1 MTIDVAGWFFCVQNV
16 KACEVVRLIDWDGLK
31 REFEE
36 TDATLKDLA
45 DKHGV
50 KYATARSRKS
60 REGWEKEKKKSS
72 TKKERAATP
81 IKKDATPKKNVATRN
96 TQQKSVATP
105 RVIEELDNNDALN
118 ERQKMFCLLYL
129 QNRFNAT
136 KAYQEAYGVSY
147 SVAKTNGNRMLTN
160 ADIGT
165 EIRRLKSQMHQ
176 EVYADTHDLLQ
187 EYVKQA
193 FADMTDYVE
202 FGTDVLEVV
211 DKAGNPILDKATG
224 LAEVYKRSFV
234 ILKDAHEVDGS
245 IIQEVKKGKD
255 GVSVK
260 LYDRNKA
267 MDVLLKYFGDDA
279 KDISK
284 ELMQIQLEKARLELA
299 EVKANALGG
308 DDGMDDD
315 GFLSAIDQSLDA
327 VWGDP
332 DE

>member
-1 MTIDVAGWFFCVQNV
+1 M
-16 KACEVVRLIDWDGLK
+16 IDWDGLK

-45 DKHGV
+45 EKYRV

-60 REGWEKEKKKSS
+60 REGWKKEKKSS

-96 TQQKSVATP
+96 TQQKNVATP
-105 RVIEELDNNDALN
+105 KAIEELDGNTELS
-118 ERQKMFCLLYL
+118 EKQKNFCLLYL

-136 KAYQEAYGVSY
+136 KAYQEAYDVSY
-147 SVAKTNGNRMLTN
+147 KVAN
-160 ADIGT
+160 AAGPRLLVNVRVKE
-165 EIRRLKSQMHQ
+165 EIHRLKSQMHQ
-176 EVYADTHDLLQ
+176 DIYLDTRDLLQ

-193 FADMTDYVE
+193 FADITDYVE

-211 DKAGNPILDKATG
+211 DKAGNPILDKKTG
-224 LAEVYKRSFV
+224 EVEVYKRSFV

-267 MDVLLKYFGDDA
+267 MDVLLKYFGDDV
-279 KDISK
+279 KDINK

-299 EVKANALGG
+299 EAKADALGG
-308 DDGMDDD
+308 EDGTDDD
-315 GFLSAIDQSLDA
+315 GFLNAIDQSLDT
-327 VWGDP
+327 VWGDL

>member
-1 MTIDVAGWFFCVQNV
+1 M
-16 KACEVVRLIDWDGLK
+16 IDWDGLK

-45 DKHGV
+45 DKYGV

-60 REGWEKEKKKSS
+60 REGWEKE
-72 TKKERAATP
+72 
-81 IKKDATPKKNVATRN
+81 KKNVATRN

-105 RVIEELDNNDALN
+105 RVIEELDDNAELS

-129 QNRFNAT
+129 QNRFNGT
-136 KAYQEAYGVSY
+136 KAYQEAYDVSY
-147 SVAKTNGNRMLTN
+147 RVANVN
-160 ADIGT
+160 ASRLLVKET
-165 EIRRLKSQMHQ
+165 VKEEIRRLKSQMHQ
-176 EVYADTHDLLQ
+176 EVYADTRDLLQ

-193 FADMTDYVE
+193 FADITDYVE

-211 DKAGNPILDKATG
+211 DKSGNPILDKKTG
-224 LAEVYKRSFV
+224 EVEVYKRSFV

-299 EVKANALGG
+299 EAKANALGG
-308 DDGMDDD
+308 DDGTDDD
-315 GFLSAIDQSLDA
+315 GLLSAIDQSLDA
-327 VWGDP
+327 VWGDLN
-332 DE
+332 E

>member
-1 MTIDVAGWFFCVQNV
+1 M
-16 KACEVVRLIDWDGLK
+16 IDWDGLK

-45 DKHGV
+45 EKHGV

-72 TKKERAATP
+72 AKKERAATP
-81 IKKDATPKKNVATRN
+81 IKKDATQKKNVATRN

-147 SVAKTNGNRMLTN
+147 QVAKATGYKLLLNF
-160 ADIGT
+160 AVKE

-176 EVYADTHDLLQ
+176 EVYANTQDLLQ

-193 FADMTDYVE
+193 FADITDYVE
-202 FGTDVLEVV
+202 FGTDTLEVA
-211 DKAGNPILDKATG
+211 DKEGNPILDKATG
-224 LAEVYKRSFV
+224 LPEVYKRSFV
-234 ILKDAHEVDGS
+234 LLKDAHEVDGS

-279 KDISK
+279 KDINK

-299 EVKANALGG
+299 EAKANALGG
-308 DDGMDDD
+308 EDGTDDD

-327 VWGDP
+327 VWGDL

>member
-1 MTIDVAGWFFCVQNV
+1 M
-16 KACEVVRLIDWDGLK
+16 IDWDGLK

-45 DKHGV
+45 DKYGV

-81 IKKDATPKKNVATRN
+81 IKKDATQKKNVATRN

-105 RVIEELDNNDALN
+105 KAIEELDGNTELS
-118 ERQKMFCLLYL
+118 ERQKNFCLLYL

-136 KAYQEAYGVSY
+136 KAYQEAYDVSY
-147 SVAKTNGNRMLTN
+147 KVAN
-160 ADIGT
+160 AAGPRLLVNVRIKE
-165 EIRRLKSQMHQ
+165 EIHRLKSQMHQ
-176 EVYADTHDLLQ
+176 DIYLDTRDLLQ

-193 FADMTDYVE
+193 FADITDYVE

-211 DKAGNPILDKATG
+211 DKAGNPILDKKTG
-224 LAEVYKRSFV
+224 EVEVYKRSFV

-267 MDVLLKYFGDDA
+267 MDVLLKYFGDDV
-279 KDISK
+279 KDINK

-299 EVKANALGG
+299 EAKANALG
-308 DDGMDDD
+308 DEDGTDDD
-315 GFLSAIDQSLDA
+315 GFLSAIDQSLDS
-327 VWGDP
+327 VWGEL